1 MSSSKQQIIAA
12 LDAAEASYRNLAA
25 LPLEALTRPE
35 KTELLKRLGEIDKK
49 MVALDRR
56 LIGQLIT
63 QGDPA
68 MFGATSWADVLSRRL
83 RISPGEARR
92 RIAAATSTPSRSSAS
107 APTPGSS
114 GSRISAAARR

>member
-12 LDAAEASYRNLAA
+12 LDAAEASYRHLVS

-49 MVALDRR
+49 MAALDRR

-68 MFGATSWADVLSRRL
+68 MRLSPQ
-83 RISPGEARR
+83 SPGP
-92 RIAAATSTPSRSSAS
+92 TPRSGALMSPVSGVPSAS
-107 APTPGSS
+107 A
-114 GSRISAAARR
+114 

>member
-12 LDAAEASYRNLAA
+12 LDAAEASYRALAA

-35 KTELLKRLGEIDKK
+35 KTELLKRLGEIDRK

-63 QGDPA
+63 AGDPA
-68 MFGATSWADVLSRRL
+68 MFGGTSWADVLSRRL
-83 RISPGEARR
+83 RISPGEAQR
-92 RIAAATSTPSRSSAS
+92 RIAEARSAKTLSRPSA
-107 APTPGSS
+107 
-114 GSRISAAARR
+114 

>member
-83 RISPGEARR
+83 RISLGEAQR
-92 RIAAATSTPSRSSAS
+92 RIAAATSPPSRSSAS

>member
-1 MSSSKQQIIAA
+1 MSSNKKQIIAA
-12 LDAAEASYRNLAA
+12 LDAAEASYRELAA

-56 LIGQLIT
+56 LIGQLIA

-83 RISPGEARR
+83 RISPGEAQR
-92 RIAAATSTPSRSSAS
+92 RIADATGRMSA
-107 APTPGSS
+107 
-114 GSRISAAARR
+114 

>member
-12 LDAAEASYRNLAA
+12 LDAAEASYRELAS

-35 KTELLKRLGEIDKK
+35 KQELLKRLADIDKK

-56 LIGQLIT
+56 LIGQLIA

-68 MFGATSWADVLSRRL
+68 VFGAPPWTDVLSRRL
-83 RISPGEARR
+83 RISRGGAQR
-92 RIAAATSTPSRSSAS
+92 RIAEATTA
-107 APTPGSS
+107 
-114 GSRISAAARR
+114 